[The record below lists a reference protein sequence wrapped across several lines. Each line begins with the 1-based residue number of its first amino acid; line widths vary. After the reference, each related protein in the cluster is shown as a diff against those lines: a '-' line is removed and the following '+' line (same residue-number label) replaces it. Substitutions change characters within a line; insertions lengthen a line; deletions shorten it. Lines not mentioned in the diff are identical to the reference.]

1 MAVVSAASVEL
12 PLGFLGGGQP
22 VFAPRIAGK
31 EGGIEI
37 GSECRDFDLPE
48 VVGDNAAGS
57 QGSGRSTSLIGSSE

>member
-37 GSECRDFDLPE
+37 GSECRDFDLLE
-48 VVGDNAAGS
+48 AVGDNAVRN
-57 QGSGRSTSLIGSSE
+57 QGSGNSTSLIGSPG